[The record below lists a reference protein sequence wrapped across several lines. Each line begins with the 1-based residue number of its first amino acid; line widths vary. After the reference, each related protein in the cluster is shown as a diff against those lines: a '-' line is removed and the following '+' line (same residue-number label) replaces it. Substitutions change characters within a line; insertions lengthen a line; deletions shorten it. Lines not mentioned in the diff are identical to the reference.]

1 MTVAECQV
9 RSLRVASLSVRRLPA
24 SMASASRRKTP
35 PLLLAAI
42 ISVISLVGVVVFT
55 GLYAPGAVR
64 RDGPSLGD
72 VHGTSRTDTAESV
85 IRVNDPSICALCGV
99 VEAVRPYEI
108 RSTGAVVAGEDTQ
121 ESSAAAVVPR
131 TAYRVTVRMEDGSYR
146 TLSQPRRPVF
156 KSGDRVRIADG
167 SLVAR

>member
-1 MTVAECQV
+1 MV
-9 RSLRVASLSVRRLPA
+9 P
-24 SMASASRRKTP
+24 ASRRKTP

-42 ISVISLVGVVVFT
+42 ISVISLVGVVVLT
-55 GLYAPGAVR
+55 GLYAPGAAR
-64 RDGPSLGD
+64 RDAPSLGEVQGPIRAD
-72 VHGTSRTDTAESV
+72 AEPA

-108 RSTGAVVAGEDTQ
+108 RSTGAVGAGEDAQ
-121 ESSAAAVVPR
+121 ESGAAAVVPR

-146 TLSQPRRPVF
+146 TLSQPKRPVF

-167 SLVAR
+167 ALVAR

>member
-1 MTVAECQV
+1 
-9 RSLRVASLSVRRLPA
+9 
-24 SMASASRRKTP
+24 MAPASRRKTP

-42 ISVISLVGVVVFT
+42 ISVVSLVGVVVLT

-64 RDGPSLGD
+64 RDATALGEVQGSMRAD
-72 VHGTSRTDTAESV
+72 VEPA

-108 RSTGAVVAGEDTQ
+108 RSTSVVNASDDTR
-121 ESSAAAVVPR
+121 ESGAAALVPR

-146 TLSQPRRPVF
+146 TLSQPKRPVF

-167 SLVAR
+167 TLVAR

>member
-1 MTVAECQV
+1 
-9 RSLRVASLSVRRLPA
+9 
-24 SMASASRRKTP
+24 MAPASRRKTP

-42 ISVISLVGVVVFT
+42 ISVVSLVGVVVLT

-64 RDGPSLGD
+64 RDATALGEVQGSMRAD
-72 VHGTSRTDTAESV
+72 VEPA

-108 RSTGAVVAGEDTQ
+108 RSTSVVNAGDDAR
-121 ESSAAAVVPR
+121 ESGAAALVPR

-146 TLSQPRRPVF
+146 TLSQPKRPVF

-167 SLVAR
+167 TLVAR